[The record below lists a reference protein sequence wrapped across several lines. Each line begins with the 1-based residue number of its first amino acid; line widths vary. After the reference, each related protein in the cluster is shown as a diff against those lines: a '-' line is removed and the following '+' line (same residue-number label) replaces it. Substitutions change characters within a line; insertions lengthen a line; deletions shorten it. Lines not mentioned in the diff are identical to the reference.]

1 MTRVY
6 DKTKAEG
13 TFFRLPSELRHY
25 IFMKGYKAEM
35 NYLYALIVDAY
46 NANKGC
52 AFPSQ
57 YTLSKYY
64 GKDETT
70 VRRHLAVLEQVG
82 LVKIIGNGKGKG
94 NFYQPLVPLTEKELF
109 RKYPDA
115 AAKFNKVTQDKE
127 RQRDRDMAKLL
138 HAQLVQEQ
146 ERQLAELE
154 SIDF

>member
-6 DKTKAEG
+6 DKTKNEG

-35 NYLYALIVDAY
+35 NYLYGLIVDYY
-46 NANKGC
+46 NAEKKC

-70 VRRHLAVLEQVG
+70 VRRHLAILEKVG
-82 LVKIIGNGKGKG
+82 LIKIIGNGKGKG
-94 NFYQPLVPLTEKELF
+94 NFYQPLVPLTQGELF

-115 AAKFNKVTQDKE
+115 AAKYNKVTEDKE
-127 RQRDRDMAKLL
+127 RQRDRDLAKLEHENL
-138 HAQLVQEQ
+138 LREHTEEQ
-146 ERQLAELE
+146 EALE
-154 SIDF
+154 SIQF